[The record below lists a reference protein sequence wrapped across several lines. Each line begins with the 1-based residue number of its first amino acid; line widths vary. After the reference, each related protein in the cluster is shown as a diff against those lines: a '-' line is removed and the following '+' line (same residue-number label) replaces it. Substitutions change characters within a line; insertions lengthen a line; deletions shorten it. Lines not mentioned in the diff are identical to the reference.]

1 MEKLIR
7 FFSYLFYPL
16 FIPTYATLFYFL
28 LAGKFFT
35 DNELYLIFI
44 QVFILT
50 VLLPVSVYY
59 LLRSLGL
66 VASKM
71 LSEKKERRLPLA
83 INCLLLLMLTEYSFR
98 EFHVKE
104 LYFYF
109 LGLLISFGGAL
120 VMVLRHVKASLHMM
134 GIASLTMFIISLSMY
149 YHVRLVVVIAF
160 LIMCCGY
167 VAASRLQAKAHTP
180 AELIIGTFLG
190 IVPQVALWYAWL
202 IPAL

>member
-1 MEKLIR
+1 MEKFIR
-7 FFSYLFYPL
+7 LFSYLFYPM
-16 FIPTYATLFYFL
+16 FIPSYATLFYFL
-28 LAGKFFT
+28 LAGKYFT
-35 DNELYLIFI
+35 NNELYLIFI
-44 QVFILT
+44 QVLILT
-50 VLLPVSVYY
+50 ILLPVSIFY
-59 LLRSLGL
+59 LLRSLGM
-66 VASKM
+66 VSSRM
-71 LSEKKERRLPLA
+71 LSDKKERKLPLA
-83 INCLLLLMLTEYSFR
+83 INCLLLLMLTEYSFK

-109 LGLLISFGGAL
+109 LGLLISFSGAL
-120 VMVLRHVKASLHMM
+120 IMILRHVKASLHMM
-134 GIASLTMFIISLSMY
+134 GIASLTAFAISLSMY